1 MLTSIVNEANATG
14 LLRSKVY
21 AGPAHEAEGGL
32 LDDVRTSTQVGRS
45 MAWMV
50 VAGGGHV
57 GDPSPV
63 DGVDGGGGRGMRR

>member
-1 MLTSIVNEANATG
+1 MCTLVFLFFRSEEMLTSIVNEANATG

-50 VAGGGHV
+50 VAG
-57 GDPSPV
+57 
-63 DGVDGGGGRGMRR
+63 RGTRR